1 MQKKERQVEIS
12 YLKEF
17 IAKHHLNFYE
27 MENNIEGGD
36 VIHHN
41 DVIFVGLSSR
51 TTMSAVDELKD
62 VLNHFNIN
70 AEVIPISFDTTKPH
84 LDCVFNTLD
93 KDHGVICPYVFNYQ
107 DIRKYVPNLYEITK
121 TDADNFGT
129 NFVNLGNK
137 KVLCSNMNVADMLNN
152 EGYDVQYIDYSEINK
167 NEGSLGCS
175 ILYLNRNRKF

>member
-1 MQKKERQVEIS
+1 MQKKERQIETPYI
-12 YLKEF
+12 KEF
-17 IAKHHLNFYE
+17 SEKHHFKLYE

-36 VIHHN
+36 VLH
-41 DVIFVGLSSR
+41 
-51 TTMSAVDELKD
+51 
-62 VLNHFNIN
+62 
-70 AEVIPISFDTTKPH
+70 
-84 LDCVFNTLD
+84 
-93 KDHGVICPYVFNYQ
+93 
-107 DIRKYVPNLYEITK
+107 LYEITK

-152 EGYDVQYIDYSEINK
+152 EGCDVQYIDYSEINK

>member
-1 MQKKERQVEIS
+1 MQKKERQIETPYI
-12 YLKEF
+12 KEF
-17 IAKHHLNFYE
+17 SEKHHFKLYE

-36 VIHHN
+36 VLHHN

-51 TTMSAVDELKD
+51 TKLAAIDELKAA
-62 VLNHFNIN
+62 FSKFKIS